1 MGGMNSQEHSAA
13 LQAIARQAMVKYGL
27 EPDWPPEVRVELSKL
42 AEVPSTAPR
51 DLRALPWS
59 SIDND
64 DSRDLDQ
71 LEACIEGPSPRL
83 LIAIADVDALVR
95 KGSALD
101 AHAETNTTSVY
112 TPARIFPM
120 LPPELSTDRTSL
132 NEHADRDAI
141 VVDMAIGGDGVP
153 AESDVYRARVRN
165 RAKLTYDGVA
175 AWLDGRG
182 PAPAAFAT
190 EPDLLAQVTLQDR
203 LAGLLARDGRRKGR
217 STSIAP
223 S

>member
-1 MGGMNSQEHSAA
+1 MTSADHGA
-13 LQAIARQAMVKYGL
+13 LLQGIARRAMVKYGL
-27 EPDWPPEVRVELSKL
+27 EPDWPPEAL
-42 AEVPSTAPR
+42 AELGRIAQAPPAAPR

-71 LEACIEGPSPRL
+71 LEVCIDDPSPRL
-83 LIAIADVDALVR
+83 LIAIADVDSLVR

-141 VVDMAIGGDGVP
+141 IIDMAIGGDG
-153 AESDVYRARVRN
+153 
-165 RAKLTYDGVA
+165 T
-175 AWLDGRG
+175 
-182 PAPAAFAT
+182 
-190 EPDLLAQVTLQDR
+190 
-203 LAGLLARDGRRKGR
+203 
-217 STSIAP
+217 
-223 S
+223 